1 MIWERFLIIALH
13 SNHSKSQ
20 QQSHQSGSKCHH
32 KTQAAHL
39 LQKRQLQGKRWIQQQ
54 IRQRSSCTH
63 SVVCVHN
70 LSCNK
75 PANKDLRSARHN
87 HNQFYCWFFNK
98 RKSTSRTIWWKKKT
112 WKITSSWCCSQE
124 QPIVIPSHK
133 LHWDDL
139 YATRYIDNVLIFSHH
154 ILWKISLSMI

>member
-1 MIWERFLIIALH
+1 MIWERFLIIALY
-13 SNHSKSQ
+13 SNHSKFQ
-20 QQSHQSGSKCHH
+20 QQSHQSGSKSHH

-75 PANKDLRSARHN
+75 PANKDLRRARHN
-87 HNQFYCWFFNK
+87 RNQFYCWSFNK